1 MFARMVQARHVR
13 VWPSDGHHQ
22 AAPRSDANLG
32 SPLRVELLGY
42 EPGTGWAGGG
52 RDGSGQEGWA
62 GVLSHPPTLP
72 CPHWAAPLCLGVGHR
87 CVSGECA
94 PRGAPCDGVEDCK
107 DGSDEEGCVTP
118 PAGAGRYGAPCHPAW
133 PWLGAQ
139 PGGRSLCH
147 LQPKVPVGLDVLSR
161 CSWAPSEAPSH
172 VGF

>member
-1 MFARMVQARHVR
+1 MGRSPQ
-13 VWPSDGHHQ
+13 PS
-22 AAPRSDANLG
+22 
-32 SPLRVELLGY
+32 
-42 EPGTGWAGGG
+42 
-52 RDGSGQEGWA
+52 
-62 GVLSHPPTLP
+62 PTLP

-172 VGF
+172 VGFCALVLELEISGSQRVVPGPEASASLGIW